1 LWWGLALCGALMLAG
16 CGASN
21 SPGTYRMVLRVPS
34 VRVHRPHPAPQQ
46 GHAAATAAAAAVQQ
60 PNIVFVLTDDLSM
73 DLLRFM
79 PHVQAM
85 ERQGLTFTNY
95 FVSDSLCCPSRA
107 SIFTG
112 KFPHNTHVYG
122 NTGGGGTPGGGYRTF
137 YNRGEELHTF
147 ALALQ
152 RVGYLTALMGKYLNG
167 YLPLGGRRDGAAADV
182 PASYVPPGWN
192 EWDVA
197 GWGYPEFNYTLNAD
211 GTLQYFGH
219 APSDYLT
226 DVLASRGVQF
236 INLAAQRHQP
246 FFLELATFAP
256 HKPYVPA
263 PRNANDFPGLQ
274 APRPPNFNVLP
285 TQAPL
290 WLASHPPLTRRQIH
304 EIDVV
309 YRRRA
314 QSVEAVDAMIGG
326 IEQALKANGLS
337 RNTYIVFSSDN
348 GLHTGQYRL
357 MPGKLT
363 AFNSDIDVPLVVTG
377 PGVQPGSTTSLP
389 TENIDLAKT
398 FTAIGG
404 TTLSGDGHNLLPLL
418 HGRATGIW
426 RNAALVEHRA
436 PRKSI
441 FDPDFQQPAS
451 GQPTS
456 YEAIRTREF
465 LYVEYADGELEFYD
479 LQTDPFELHNIAG
492 ELPQSS
498 LLQLHDD
505 LTLLKHCRGTACW
518 SDMHIAP
525 VAVP

>member
-1 LWWGLALCGALMLAG
+1 LALCGALALAG
-16 CGASN
+16 CGGSS
-21 SPGTYRMVLRVPS
+21 SPLHYRMVLRVPS
-34 VRVHRPHPAPQQ
+34 VQVHRPAPAP
-46 GHAAATAAAAAVQQ
+46 GGGATVRQ

-112 KFPHNTHVYG
+112 RFPHNTHVYG
-122 NTGGGGTPGGGYRTF
+122 NTGGGGMGGGYRTF
-137 YNRGEELHTF
+137 YNRGEEQRTF
-147 ALALQ
+147 AMALQ

-167 YLPLGGRRDGAAADV
+167 YLPLGGRHKDGAAADV
-182 PASYVPPGWN
+182 PSSYVPPGWN

-197 GWGYPEFNYTLNAD
+197 GWGYPQFNYTLNAD

-226 DVLASRGVQF
+226 DVLAGRGVQF

-263 PRNANDFPGLQ
+263 PRNAQDFPGLK

-285 TQAPL
+285 TDAPR

-314 QSVEAVDAMIGG
+314 QSVQAVDRMIGE
-326 IEQALKANGLS
+326 IEQALTADGLS
-337 RNTYIVFSSDN
+337 RDTYVVFSSDN
-348 GLHTGQYRL
+348 GLHTGEYRL

-363 AFNSDIDVPLVVTG
+363 AFNTDIHVPLVVTG
-377 PGVQPGSTTSLP
+377 PGVRPGTATPLP

-418 HGRATGIW
+418 HDQATGIW
-426 RNAALVEHRA
+426 RNAVLVEHRA
-436 PRKSI
+436 PHKSI

-456 YEAIRTREF
+456 YEAIRTLDF
-465 LYVEYADGELEFYD
+465 LYVEYLDGEVEFYD
-479 LQTDPFELHNIAG
+479 LRTDPFELHNIASQ
-492 ELPQSS
+492 LPESS
-498 LLQLHDD
+498 LLQLHSD
-505 LTLLKHCRGTACW
+505 LNRMRDCRGSACW
-518 SDMHIAP
+518 NAMHIAP